1 MALGLSRLQH
11 SSNYGVGLAL
21 AGALLLTPDALFMRI
36 SSMSTFQM
44 LGWRGLC
51 LGFIFLTAWRLT
63 SKAWRADLATLGSG
77 TALVVVTCQ
86 VMNTT
91 LFPMGISIA
100 PVAPV
105 LLGVAT
111 VPIWSAL
118 LARQLYD
125 ETTTRATWI
134 AITLVILGLTL
145 AVTDKGESALDA
157 YAIAGAACGLGVAF
171 ALALTFVTLRHNPCL
186 PLLLVIGLGSMISG
200 TSGWLITGPAEMI
213 NGTVWAAL
221 VSALLILPLSFFAL
235 NEASRHTAAANV
247 SLLLLLETILA
258 PIWVW
263 LGTGEAPSP
272 RMITGGALVIVTLIV
287 YVLNVQRI
295 RGLPSHTHI
304 IKTECTYKDLDQ

>member
-1 MALGLSRLQH
+1 MQQ
-11 SSNYGVGLAL
+11 SSSYGVGLAL

-36 SSMSTFQM
+36 SDMSTFQM

-51 LGFIFLTAWRLT
+51 LGLIFLTAWWLG
-63 SKAWRADLATLGSG
+63 SKTRRADLATLGSV
-77 TALVVVTCQ
+77 TALIVIACQ

-118 LARQLYD
+118 LARWLYA

-134 AITLVILGLTL
+134 AITMVIVGLTL
-145 AVTDKGESALDA
+145 AVTDKGEGALDA
-157 YAIAGAACGLGVAF
+157 HALAGAACGLGVAF
-171 ALALTFVTLRHNPCL
+171 ALALIFVTLRHNPSL
-186 PLLLVIGLGSMISG
+186 PLLLVIGLGSLVSG
-200 TSGWLITGPAEMI
+200 TSGWLITGPAQMTD
-213 NGTVWAAL
+213 GTVWAVL

-235 NEASRHTAAANV
+235 NEASRHTAATNV
-247 SLLLLLETILA
+247 SLLLLLETVLA

-263 LGTGEAPSP
+263 LGTGEAPTP
-272 RMITGGALVIVTLIV
+272 RMMAGGTVVVMTLAV
-287 YVLNVQRI
+287 YVLSAR
-295 RGLPSHTHI
+295 RL
-304 IKTECTYKDLDQ
+304 

>member
-1 MALGLSRLQH
+1 MQYSP
-11 SSNYGVGLAL
+11 SYGVGLAL

-36 SSMSTFQM
+36 SNMSTFQM

-51 LGFIFLTAWRLT
+51 LGIIFLIAWRLT
-63 SKAWRADLATLGSG
+63 SKNWRADLATLGSG
-77 TALVVVTCQ
+77 TALIVVTCQ
-86 VMNTT
+86 IINTT
-91 LFPMGISIA
+91 LFPMGISLA

-125 ETTTRATWI
+125 ESTTRATWI
-134 AITLVILGLTL
+134 AIALVIVGLTL
-145 AVTDKGESALDA
+145 AVTDKGEAALDA

-171 ALALTFVTLRHNPCL
+171 ALALTFVTLRHNPRL
-186 PLLLVIGLGSMISG
+186 PLLLVIGLGSLITG
-200 TSGWLITGPAEMI
+200 TSGWLVIGPAQMT

-247 SLLLLLETILA
+247 SLLLLLETTLA

-272 RMITGGALVIVTLIV
+272 RMMAGGAVVVITLIV
-287 YVLNVQRI
+287 YVLSVQRL
-295 RGLPSHTHI
+295 RDLSSRTHI